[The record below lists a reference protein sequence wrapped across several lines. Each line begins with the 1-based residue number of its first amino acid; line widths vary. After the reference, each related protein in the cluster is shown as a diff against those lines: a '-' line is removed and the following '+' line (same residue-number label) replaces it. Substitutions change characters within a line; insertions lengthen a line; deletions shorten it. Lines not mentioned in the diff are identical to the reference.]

1 MFFATVLCGLNS
13 GGFLITKEKTVHSLF
28 STISF
33 SLIANR
39 SEADQRL
46 WAEDVL
52 GLDAAALPR
61 RYFFQRPADSGAYVL
76 PVRQSFVKDARL
88 MPGTRI
94 MLTLLT
100 GWAGRGEP
108 LQTTEGTIAKHLRRS
123 VRQIYRYLKDA
134 AREGYLRYA
143 YTKNRMGLITGLKI
157 YLSFSL
163 LRPDLKR
170 KPRPK
175 PANPA
180 RTHMADT
187 NTLIKDSYL
196 VDERLGAGL
205 DRLWKAIQSEP
216 RPPENL
222 IPFPAR

>member
-1 MFFATVLCGLNS
+1 MEHLFVKGLANS
-13 GGFLITKEKTVHSLF
+13 LVAG
-28 STISF
+28 
-33 SLIANR
+33 R
-39 SEADQRL
+39 PEADQRL
-46 WAEDVL
+46 WAEEVL

-61 RYFFQRPADSGAYVL
+61 RYFWERPKESGSYVL
-76 PVRQSFVKDARL
+76 PIRQSFVRDARM

-123 VRQIYRYLKDA
+123 VRQVYRYLQDA
-134 AREGYLRYA
+134 VREGYLRYA
-143 YTKNRMGLITGLKI
+143 YTKNRMGMITGLKI

-170 KPRPK
+170 KPRAK
-175 PANPA
+175 PAIPE
-180 RTHMADT
+180 RTLMADT

-196 VDERLGAGL
+196 LDPELGAAL
-205 DRLWKAIQSEP
+205 DRLRQAIE
-216 RPPENL
+216 
-222 IPFPAR
+222 A